1 MSGEW
6 WDETMSPEKA
16 QRLGAKIH
24 PTAIVSEQAK
34 LAEGVTV
41 GPHAIVGPNVVLKP
55 GVKIAAGAVITG
67 VTTIGEETVVHAYAT
82 IGAPPQDLKYKNEPT
97 RCLIGARNQIR
108 EYVNISV
115 GTITGNQQTV
125 IGDDNLVMAYTHIA
139 HDCIIGNRCIFANGV
154 QIAGHV
160 EIGNYVVFGGM
171 SGGHQFCRFGDY
183 AMIAAGSIVVQDV
196 VPYAMVHGDHASIN
210 GLNVVGLRRAG
221 FTGPIMESIKLM
233 NRILF
238 KSNLTLEQAI
248 QEIKDKVPESE
259 QKKFF
264 VNFIATGKRGL
275 CR

>member
-1 MSGEW
+1 MTP
-6 WDETMSPEKA
+6 DA
-16 QRLGAKIH
+16 ARRLGAKIH
-24 PTAIVSEQAK
+24 PTALVAKQAK
-34 LAEGVTV
+34 LAEGVE
-41 GPHAIVGPNVVLKP
+41 VGPNVVIGPDVKLHEKVRIGP
-55 GVKIAAGAVITG
+55 GVVIAG
-67 VTTIGEETVVHAYAT
+67 VTSIGPETVVHAYAT
-82 IGAPPQDLKYKNEPT
+82 IGATPQDLKYKNEPT
-97 RCLIGARNQIR
+97 RCIVGARNQIR

-115 GTITGNQQTV
+115 GTVTGHQQTV
-125 IGDDNLVMAYTHIA
+125 IGDDNLIMAYTHIA

-196 VPYAMVHGDHASIN
+196 VPYAMVHGDHAAIN

-221 FTGPIMESIKLM
+221 YTGPIMESIKAM

-248 QEIKDKVPESE
+248 QEIKTTIPDSE
-259 QKKFF
+259 QKAAFVKF
-264 VNFIATGKRGL
+264 ITTGKRGL